1 MAYTLD
7 TTFGELLADPRA
19 KAVMDQYLP
28 GVSSNPMIDMVKS
41 SSLRALISMPQVAM
55 LGITQEKVQ
64 AILDEVNKRVA

>member
-7 TTFGELLADPRA
+7 TTFGELLSDPRA

>member
-28 GVSSNPMIDMVKS
+28 GVSSNPMIDMVKG